1 MRAADLDDAARG
13 LLEQNTQHGVKDGRT
28 YTFSVPSTETY
39 PFQWFWDSCFHA
51 IVWSRFD
58 VERAKEELRGLLAW
72 QDASGFIPHI
82 VFWNPERVRRSPLAY
97 EYRESRT
104 LVRRP
109 KHTGRIQPPVL
120 AQAVERIVDVAGA
133 DDGYLA
139 DVLPRLE
146 RYYRYLAVARD
157 PDRDGLVSIV
167 SSFESGLDYCPVY
180 DYPYSLHVDDGDP
193 AQRDPRWLVRRE
205 LTNKVLGNR
214 AGAILRVRRS
224 PHEDVHVN
232 AIYGQGLRSLARLAL
247 RAGDEGL
254 AAWAD
259 AQAERVTRALM
270 ERSYDPGSGL
280 FWNLVGRREQ
290 PVRVKTI
297 VSLMPLIL
305 TDLPRSAV
313 ESLVEHLSS
322 ADDFWLPYPVSSVA
336 RSETAFTPGRTRL
349 IWRGPLS
356 LNTNWFLVHGL
367 RAHGYGELADTIADR
382 SRELVARHG
391 FNEFY
396 NPLSGE
402 PVGAERFGWATL
414 AVDLLDA
421 RPR

>member
-1 MRAADLDDAARG
+1 MSEPHLENAARR
-13 LLEQNTQHGVKDGRT
+13 LLEENTQHGVKDGRT

-51 IVWSRFD
+51 IVWARFD
-58 VERAKEELRGLLAW
+58 VERAKDELRGLLAW
-72 QDASGFIPHI
+72 QARSGFIPHI
-82 VFWNPERVRRSPLAY
+82 VFWNRARIRRSPRAY

-109 KHTGRIQPPVL
+109 RHTQRIQPPVL
-120 AQAVERIVDVAGA
+120 AQAVERIVDVTG
-133 DDGYLA
+133 DGDGYLA

-146 RYYRYLAVARD
+146 RYYRYLAAARD

-167 SSFESGLDYCPVY
+167 SSFESGLDYSPVY

-193 AQRDPRWLVRRE
+193 DQRDPRWVVRRE
-205 LTNKVLGNR
+205 LTNKALGNR
-214 AGAILRVRRS
+214 AGAILRLRRN
-224 PHEDVHVN
+224 PHEDVLVN
-232 AIYGQGLRSLARLAL
+232 AIYGQGLRSLARLATH
-247 RAGDEGL
+247 AGHARL

-259 AQAERVTRALM
+259 AQAERVTAALM
-270 ERSYDPGSGL
+270 ERSYDQRSGL
-280 FWNLVGRREQ
+280 FWNLAGRREQ
-290 PVRVKTI
+290 PVRVRTI
-297 VSLMPLIL
+297 VSLMPLVL
-305 TDLPRSAV
+305 TDLPRPAV

-322 ADDFWLPYPVSSVA
+322 DDEFWLRYPVASVA
-336 RSETAFTPGRTRL
+336 RSEPAFTPGRTRL

-356 LNTNWFLVHGL
+356 MNTNWFLARGL
-367 RAHGYGELADTIADR
+367 RIHGYEELANGIAER
-382 SRELVARHG
+382 SRELVEQHG

-414 AVDLLDA
+414 VVDLDDG